1 MTVQI
6 GDKIIIASEK
16 AGFSGREGII
26 EEVIAEEPPRYLVRW
41 SDNRQSI
48 ITPSAGQATIKKRRT
63 RATKPKTKAKTK
75 A

>member
-6 GDKIIIASEK
+6 GDKIIIAPDK
-16 AGFSGREGII
+16 AGSSGREGII
-26 EEVIAEEPPRYLVRW
+26 EEVIQNEPPRYLVRW

-48 ITPSAGQATIKKRRT
+48 LAPSAGSATIKKRRA
-63 RATKPKTKAKTK
+63 RAAKPKAKAR